1 MQVKIGFK
9 SGTKLNLVFFV
20 VQFIL
25 NVRLDYR
32 ISCLLCI
39 FKREFDESN
48 TQTDAVPAANADG
61 PNCIP
66 VRSMSRSLSPTSYST
81 DDVSFSCVFTAL
93 NFENIE
99 EQAEGIL
106 VEGND
111 SFLE

>member
-1 MQVKIGFK
+1 MLNAGKIGFK

-48 TQTDAVPAANADG
+48 TQTDAVPATNADG

-66 VRSMSRSLSPTSYST
+66 GTQYVPITITHKLLYRWCEFFL
-81 DDVSFSCVFTAL
+81 CFTAL

-99 EQAEGIL
+99 EQAEGIF
-106 VEGND
+106 GGR
-111 SFLE
+111 